1 MFSLAVQLKPIAEDM
16 GWPREWPSL
25 GYSFAFFGAGVG
37 ALYFGQL
44 SERIGMGWV
53 ALIGGVSVAAGVW
66 LTSFATEPWHLWLSF
81 GVFVGVLGNGC
92 MFAPLV
98 ANVSRWFE
106 KGRGIALGIA
116 TCGQS
121 LGGTVWPPLVTWVG
135 GELGWR
141 QTFEFY
147 AAVCLATMAL
157 LSLLLHRRPPSM
169 RPGAPKPAAAA
180 EPPPLGVRPGQT
192 PALLSVAIVCCC
204 VPMSIPLVHLPAY
217 GSDLGLGPQQ
227 AAGLLSA
234 TLLASLVS
242 RIVGGALADRIG
254 GLRTLFIGSAIQCL
268 MLALLALEHE
278 VVTLYVVCI
287 LYGLGYGGIIAMYA
301 YIVREYF
308 PLSGLARRMAVI
320 YLFGTFG
327 MAAGGWLGG
336 RIFDLAGG
344 YEPAFLLGVA
354 VNLVN
359 LAIIGGLILRA
370 RGQRAV
376 PALAA

>member
-1 MFSLAVQLKPIAEDM
+1 M
-16 GWPREWPSL
+16 
-25 GYSFAFFGAGVG
+25 
-37 ALYFGQL
+37 
-44 SERIGMGWV
+44 
-53 ALIGGVSVAAGVW
+53 
-66 LTSFATEPWHLWLSF
+66 T
-81 GVFVGVLGNGC
+81 
-92 MFAPLV
+92 
-98 ANVSRWFE
+98 
-106 KGRGIALGIA
+106 
-116 TCGQS
+116 
-121 LGGTVWPPLVTWVG
+121 
-135 GELGWR
+135 
-141 QTFEFY
+141 
-147 AAVCLATMAL
+147 
-157 LSLLLHRRPPSM
+157 
-169 RPGAPKPAAAA
+169 
-180 EPPPLGVRPGQT
+180 
-192 PALLSVAIVCCC
+192 
-204 VPMSIPLVHLPAY
+204 IPLVHLPAY